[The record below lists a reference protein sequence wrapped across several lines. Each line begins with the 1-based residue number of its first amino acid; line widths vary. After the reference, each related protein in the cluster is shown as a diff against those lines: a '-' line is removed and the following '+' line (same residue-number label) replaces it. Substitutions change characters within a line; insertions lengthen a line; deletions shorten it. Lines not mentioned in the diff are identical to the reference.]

1 MSGSSTALRAA
12 LRRSA
17 GKRDLTLARL
27 FVRRVR
33 RLREPLRRRFE
44 RRRALRLPRR
54 RRTLLRPLFLGR
66 ITAGIEPVAP
76 LIPLSAMAPQHP

>member
-1 MSGSSTALRAA
+1 MA
-12 LRRSA
+12 
-17 GKRDLTLARL
+17 LARF

-44 RRRALRLPRR
+44 RRRALLLPRR

-66 ITAGIEPVAP
+66 ITAGVEPVAP
-76 LIPLSAMAPQHP
+76 LIRVESAGALGRLGIAPDWIR